1 MNNLSEKLV
10 EKKSRPEKILQF
22 GEGNFLRAFASWMI
36 NELNKKE
43 LFDGSIVVV
52 QPIEQGL
59 VEKLNNQDC
68 LYTLLS
74 RGILNGE
81 TINKKEVIQ
90 SISRGINPYKN
101 WNDLIECAESSDLR
115 FVISNT
121 TEAGIAYSAEDYTPG
136 KTQITFP
143 AKVTACLKARFEKFA
158 GAADKGLVFIPCEL
172 ISANGDNLKR
182 FVLQYAND
190 WNLGDDFIKWIEKN
204 NYFCNTLVD
213 RIVPGYPR
221 EEADSLCKEL
231 GYKDNLLDAGEPF
244 HLWVIEGPDF
254 LKNELKFQ
262 EAGLQVI
269 FTNDINPYRTRKV
282 RVLNGAHTACVL
294 GAYLSGMETVREMTE
309 DVVYGKFLRNTM
321 FEEILPT
328 LDLPDEEKKEYA
340 NAILERFSNPF
351 IKHALLSISLNSV
364 SKWKVRVLP
373 TLLDYT
379 KTKGE
384 FPQRLGFSL
393 AALIRFYQCEIID
406 GKAIGS
412 IRAKEYEVNDDKE
425 ILEYFEDIWKAPST
439 DIIAEEVLS
448 NTYFWDEDLTEIDGF
463 KDFISENL
471 QKFNR
476 GFLFKE
482 VTKSFI

>member
-1 MNNLSEKLV
+1 MENLSNKIV
-10 EKKSRPEKILQF
+10 EKKVRPERILQF

-43 LFDGSIVVV
+43 LFDGSIVAV
-52 QPIEQGL
+52 QPINQGL
-59 VEKLNNQDC
+59 IEMMNDQDC
-68 LYTLLS
+68 LYTLLL

-90 SISRGINPYKN
+90 SISRGINPYEN
-101 WNDLIECAESSDLR
+101 WNDLIECAESADMR
-115 FVISNT
+115 YVISNT
-121 TEAGIAYSAEDYTPG
+121 TEAGITYSAEDYTPG
-136 KTQITFP
+136 KTQNTFP
-143 AKVTACLKARFEKFA
+143 AKVAACLFARFEKFA
-158 GAADKGLVFIPCEL
+158 GNADKGLVFIPCEL
-172 ISANGDNLKR
+172 ISANGDNLKKY
-182 FVLQYAND
+182 VLQYANE
-190 WNLGDDFIKWIEKN
+190 WNLGKDFVKWIEEY

-221 EEADSLCKEL
+221 EEADDLCKEL

-244 HLWVIEGPDF
+244 HLWVIDGPDF
-254 LKNELKFQ
+254 LKNELKFE
-262 EAGLQVI
+262 EAGLKVV
-269 FTNDINPYRTRKV
+269 FTNDINPYRTTKV

-294 GAYLSGMETVREMTE
+294 GAHLSGMETVQEMTE
-309 DVVYGKFLRNTM
+309 DDVYGKFLRNTM

-328 LDLPDEEKKEYA
+328 LQIPEDEKKTYA
-340 NAILERFSNPF
+340 DSILERFGNPF
-351 IKHALLSISLNSV
+351 VKHLLLSISLNSV

-373 TLLDYT
+373 TLLDYV
-379 KTKGE
+379 KIKGE
-384 FPQRLGFSL
+384 FPRRLGFSL

-448 NTYFWDEDLTEIDGF
+448 NTDFWGEDLTEIDGF

-471 QKFNR
+471 QNFNR
-476 GFLFKE
+476 ELLFKE
-482 VTKSFI
+482 ITKSFI